1 MKHQLT
7 NNEVAEVERKL
18 SLPVGRDEN
27 GKLVPTKFTDRELN
41 FLVFVRL
48 QKLLYYVRL
57 DRIKLIL
64 ISRTCP
70 RAFL

>member
-7 NNEVAEVERKL
+7 DNEVAEVERKL

-48 QKLLYYVRL
+48 KKLREGNEGFFVKKHCT
-57 DRIKLIL
+57 KL
-64 ISRTCP
+64 SKKERKQ
-70 RAFL
+70 